1 MLPCNVTVYE
11 GDDGRAVV
19 SAVDPLQTPVAQAD
33 PQITEVAALV
43 RAKLERVLARLE

>member
-1 MLPCNVTVYE
+1 MLPCNITVYE

-19 SAVDPLQTPVAQAD
+19 SAVDPAQTPVARQD
-33 PQITEVAALV
+33 PQLREIAELV